1 MSEGRSPSLPR
12 VRTPD
17 QPERQGERRGYNVVQ
32 LNLERDAAGNPVR
45 KNEKEVSGFGTH
57 IYLAELNGSD
67 SVAVKIDVPGAGWI
81 TMEEGDIV
89 SREFTR
95 FFVRSNSRFGDAAN
109 SFRSLGGPCEAT
121 FYVSVGPMILRAPK
135 KYGFR
140 SGFFTVGGVATT
152 TGVDAF
158 GGFATQYA
166 ALFPKGLPAYLKYG
180 GTLLVR
186 NRSAVDNLYIYMG
199 TVGSFASGGG
209 VYPDETTSIEIPP
222 GVTLP
227 MLIENRLAN
236 LRHPDGANR
245 ANTLI
250 AARSTAGANVAFTV
264 TPSRMVFDFSDPESI
279 PPGSGVIGLDQ

>member
-1 MSEGRSPSLPR
+1 MANDGRNPSLPR
-12 VRTPD
+12 IREPD
-17 QPERQGERRGYNVVQ
+17 RPERQGEARGYNVVK
-32 LNLERDAAGNPVR
+32 LLLKRDASNNPL
-45 KNEKEVSGFGTH
+45 KTLQEEISGFGTH

-89 SREFTR
+89 SREFTK
-95 FFVRSNSRFGDAAN
+95 FFVRSNSRFGDSAN

-140 SGFFTVGGVATT
+140 SGFFTVGGTATT
-152 TGVDAF
+152 VGVDAF

-166 ALFPKGLPAYLKYG
+166 ALFPKGLPAFGKYG
-180 GTLLVR
+180 GTMLVR
-186 NRSAVDNLYIYMG
+186 NRHATASLFMYMG
-199 TVGSFASGGG
+199 LVGSFVPGST
-209 VYPDETTSIEIPP
+209 VYPDETTSIEIPA

-227 MLIENRLAN
+227 LLIENRIAN
-236 LRHPDGANR
+236 LRHLDGANR

-250 AARSTAGANVAFTV
+250 MATATGTVPFTV
-264 TPSRMVFDFSDPESI
+264 SLSRMIFDWSDPESI
-279 PPGSGVIGLDQ
+279 PPNSGISGLDQ